1 MSDSN
6 ARSNPAP
13 KVWQHNFCL
22 AICYSRNTTSKTC
35 ELESTFGFISYAI
48 SSGNTLGSWE
58 GIPEWEMM
66 LFQFAGFLDG
76 WFLTCNSAPLH
87 VTSLPS
93 SLSSV
98 LHMEVWH
105 WQRKGT
111 RGNKNSKPNM
121 QGLSHLTDEQT
132 SWAIAIKIVPFL
144 CAPERKKAKF
154 SSQRKSQKKN
164 CPGGR

>member
-93 SLSSV
+93 SLSFISSFCIWKSDIGR
-98 LHMEVWH
+98 E
-105 WQRKGT
+105 KAPG
-111 RGNKNSKPNM
+111 
-121 QGLSHLTDEQT
+121 E
-132 SWAIAIKIVPFL
+132 IKTANQICKVFHIL
-144 CAPERKKAKF
+144 LMSRHHEL
-154 SSQRKSQKKN
+154 
-164 CPGGR
+164 

>member
-93 SLSSV
+93 SLSSIS
-98 LHMEVWH
+98 LFCIWKSDIGRE
-105 WQRKGT
+105 KAPG
-111 RGNKNSKPNM
+111 
-121 QGLSHLTDEQT
+121 E
-132 SWAIAIKIVPFL
+132 IKTANQICKVFHIL
-144 CAPERKKAKF
+144 LMSRHHEL
-154 SSQRKSQKKN
+154 
-164 CPGGR
+164 

>member
-1 MSDSN
+1 MRTVLSLCYISLEEIK
-6 ARSNPAP
+6 RVKPELLSIQHVGFQCQKQSSP
-13 KVWQHNFCL
+13 KSMATQLLSSYLLQQKYN
-22 AICYSRNTTSKTC
+22 SKTC

-93 SLSSV
+93 SLSFISSFCIWKSDIGR
-98 LHMEVWH
+98 E
-105 WQRKGT
+105 KAPG
-111 RGNKNSKPNM
+111 
-121 QGLSHLTDEQT
+121 E
-132 SWAIAIKIVPFL
+132 IKTANQICKVFHIL
-144 CAPERKKAKF
+144 LMSRHHEL
-154 SSQRKSQKKN
+154 QQ
-164 CPGGR
+164 

>member
-93 SLSSV
+93 SLSSISSFCIWKSDIGR
-98 LHMEVWH
+98 E
-105 WQRKGT
+105 KAPG
-111 RGNKNSKPNM
+111 
-121 QGLSHLTDEQT
+121 E
-132 SWAIAIKIVPFL
+132 IKTANQICKVFHIL
-144 CAPERKKAKF
+144 LMSRHHEL
-154 SSQRKSQKKN
+154 
-164 CPGGR
+164 